1 MSNKMLN
8 SHLDFIYTVDNKNE
22 NKNILLLLQDLSQ
35 IYLNYRN
42 KPIYDFFS
50 YITKN
55 YCDLIAL
62 LNYDIFMNLKLT
74 PHNDKRMRLVL

>member
-50 YITKN
+50 YTTKN